1 MLCADSL
8 DLWTFCETTLK
19 EKKPANQ
26 TKTKHASWDFCFSAE
41 QVAEL
46 KVHQKG
52 NLPGKPVL
60 SEANPATLK
69 M

>member
-1 MLCADSL
+1 MVAR
-8 DLWTFCETTLK
+8 TE
-19 EKKPANQ
+19 
-26 TKTKHASWDFCFSAE
+26 HARWDFCFSAE

-46 KVHQKG
+46 IAYQNG

-69 M
+69 R